1 MLISAIICTYD
12 RYAGLGNCLGT
23 LERQTLQREQ
33 YEIIVVDNTPERAE
47 SDRKAASYA
56 GWRNL
61 RWIHQPRP
69 GLSNARNLAMWQ
81 ARAPLLA
88 FIDDDALASPDWLA
102 ALVDA
107 FAGFGESVHIVGG
120 PVRPAW
126 SGARPQWLADG
137 LLGYLSL
144 LDRGSEARVL
154 GDGEWVAGTNVAYR
168 AERLRAAG
176 GFAPALGRA
185 GVGRVLLSNDETE
198 LEERIKAAGGGV
210 GWAPAAA
217 VEHRIDDERLQRRG
231 SAAAPPGRRCPTS
244 FAIRTTSAS
253 ISPGA
258 GRKPRN
264 ILHSSAEGA
273 RCIARQQPSRPRH
286 VPLGGFGH
294 LPLNALPVGRSCR
307 AGRRGRAPGLVIRKM
322 IGSRR

>member
-1 MLISAIICTYD
+1 MLISAIVCTYD
-12 RYAGLGNCLGT
+12 RYASLGNCLGT

-33 YEIIVVDNTPERAE
+33 YEIIVVDNTPDRAE

-56 GWRNL
+56 DWSNL
-61 RWIHQPRP
+61 RWIHEPRP

-126 SGARPQWLADG
+126 SGARPEWLADG

-185 GVGRVLLSNDETE
+185 GAGTVLLSNDETE

-217 VEHRIDDERLQRRG
+217 VEHRIDDERLQRRWFRRRAAWQAVSDFIRHPDYFSQHFTG
-231 SAAAPPGRRCPTS
+231 SWAEAEKYLAFERGGSPLQSLASNHPDPAMFHWEVS
-244 FAIRTTSAS
+244 AIYH
-253 ISPGA
+253 
-258 GRKPRN
+258 
-264 ILHSSAEGA
+264 LML
-273 RCIARQQPSRPRH
+273 CL
-286 VPLGGFGH
+286 LGGVAE
-294 LPLNALPVGRSCR
+294 PDVE
-307 AGRRGRAPGLVIRKM
+307 AGPQG
-322 IGSRR
+322 